1 MSTLQALHS
10 SGHCTRYFI
19 IDEWMD
25 ANKGIDHLSLCQEKF
40 KQKKLQLNK
49 YLAHKKLISRKR
61 K

>member
-49 YLAHKKLISRKR
+49 YLAQKN
-61 K
+61 

>member
-40 KQKKLQLNK
+40 EHWDIF
-49 YLAHKKLISRKR
+49 YSLISLKFGFRLLN
-61 K
+61 